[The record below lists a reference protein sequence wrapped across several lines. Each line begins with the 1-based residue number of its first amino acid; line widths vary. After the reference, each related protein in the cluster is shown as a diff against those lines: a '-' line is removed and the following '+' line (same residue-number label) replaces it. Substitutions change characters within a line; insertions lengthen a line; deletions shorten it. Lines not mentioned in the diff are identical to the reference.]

1 MKSVRNLS
9 CLAFCL
15 SILLA
20 VCLLGSAA
28 SDSNSLWGKKLK
40 FIGRPCLWQLHPNT
54 AVPALNE
61 LTVCILLR
69 LELLTEWTG
78 FDYKAPG
85 QRSIEL
91 GLQGKGQKGSVWL
104 FGRKVPLTKELKSD
118 KWYSVCVTWS
128 GRAQRLRVYID
139 GDKELEVSVAPLS
152 PQHLAPNGTLTL
164 GVSHYVLNSE
174 VQEEDGKGLFGDIGL
189 FRMWARERSAEEIKE
204 NNCSDGDVVSWDLR
218 QWKYNCPP
226 EPDSH
231 LHCAWS
237 LYKIK
242 MWTFLDTSLK
252 AGKCPMSLE
261 EVARNWLENIFPPR
275 ISVREV
281 FVSSPSRSCHGVN
294 NFSALHVQRPQASLA
309 SSACDNCFSCEV
321 YVNVDPAVNVDVVQA
336 NITALLS
343 GNYSSDFLNL
353 TADPYSISVLP
364 VESFPE
370 VTKPTP
376 TVITELPTSGEP
388 TPTVI
393 TELTTSGPTESLPA
407 RPGNMSTTRE
417 PLDLNETIVGPD
429 LFFRVDLNLNITGS
443 PTNPKGDITTWV
455 KNQLEVNN
463 SMIVLNLII
472 EEVNGRYMEQ
482 YNGHMILN
490 GQQTQYNCTFHVQ
503 EFNMNSVENNKAL
516 IHAALTSKY
525 ENGSFT
531 IQTIHLVI
539 KHIVPENCLEETTF
553 TIFGE
558 YIWPEAFPEVTQEM
572 GCKKPKSERASR
584 LCKLDIETDRTSW
597 SVPDM
602 TNCKPIVTISDLENI
617 NVTTGNAEQVVDM
630 IQDLV
635 SNQLENNTE
644 LFSADLDTVV
654 DKLGEVVDASV
665 VIPAVGA
672 DIVNIV
678 ADILLS
684 KTDITPVASIVLNL
698 TERMG
703 NKMDFQDESVNVTA
717 PSLALSMVNVDPG
730 DFRGLTFGVSCT
742 SPILNPKIF
751 VNQNFVS
758 EPLPD
763 TDATIA
769 LPPALHDLFL
779 PGKDNKTRIQFQFY
793 GTEKLF
799 QDPDLNNGA
808 QSSLALNSYIVSAS
822 VNGSH
827 VHNLKD
833 KVVVTLNH
841 QKPKQQEFEV
851 RCVFWDFQKNAGQGG
866 WNSGGCETQSISSNQ
881 TSCLCDHLTHFAV
894 LLDVSRRDL
903 SDTDS
908 QILTVI
914 SYLGCGISSIF
925 LGITLLTYLA
935 FEKLRRDNPSK
946 ILINLSAAL
955 LGLSMLFLLNS
966 WLSSFSNYGLCIAT
980 GASLHYFLLAS
991 FTWMGLEAVHMY
1003 LALVKVFNI
1012 YIPSYILKFC
1022 AAGWGIPLV
1031 IVSIVLAIDKDAYG
1045 NATPE
1050 EAKVALQF
1058 TDQFCWLQN
1067 DVFFYV
1073 TVVAFFLLIL
1083 LCNIFVF
1090 IKVLVQIRQMR
1101 FNKSSANS
1109 RTSLQDL
1116 RAVASLTVLLG
1127 LTWLMGFFSFGPG
1140 RVAMLYLFCI
1150 FNTSQGFFIFLFH
1163 CLMKENVRT
1172 QWRIHLCCGRFR
1184 PNNYSDWSRSAT
1196 GGTGGR
1202 PKKNILVNTVSVASD
1217 NTTTRKV
1224 SDSSTGSAPN
1234 HHQRA

>member
-9 CLAFCL
+9 SLAFCL

-69 LELLTEWTG
+69 LKLLTEWTG

-85 QRSIEL
+85 RRSIEL
-91 GLQGKGQKGSVWL
+91 GLQGKGRKGSVWL

-139 GDKELEVSVAPLS
+139 GDKELEASVAPLS

-174 VQEEDGKGLFGDIGL
+174 VQEEDGKGLLGDIGL
-189 FRMWARERSAEEIKE
+189 FRMWAREWSAEEMREKS
-204 NNCSDGDVVSWDLR
+204 CSDGDVVSWDLR

-242 MWTFLDTSLK
+242 MWTFLDTSLR

-261 EVARNWLENIFPPR
+261 EVTRNWLESIFPPR
-275 ISVREV
+275 ISVRDV
-281 FVSSPSRSCHGVN
+281 FVSSPRSCHGVN
-294 NFSALHVQRPQASLA
+294 NFAALHVQRPQASLA

-321 YVNVDPAVNVDVVQA
+321 YVNVDPAVKVDVVQA

-343 GNYSSDFLNL
+343 GSYSSDFLSL
-353 TADPYSISVLP
+353 TVDPYSISVLP

-376 TVITELPTSGEP
+376 TVITEL
-388 TPTVI
+388 
-393 TELTTSGPTESLPA
+393 TTSGPTESLPA
-407 RPGNMSTTRE
+407 RPVNTSTTGE

-429 LFFRVDLNLNITGS
+429 LFFRVDLNLSITGS

-482 YNGHMILN
+482 YNGHVILD

-503 EFNMNSVENNKAL
+503 EFNMNSVESNKAL

-531 IQTIHLVI
+531 IQTMNLVI

-558 YIWPEAFPEVTQEM
+558 YIWPEAFPEVKQEM

-602 TNCKPIVTISDLENI
+602 TNCKPFVTISDLENI

-635 SNQLENNTE
+635 SNQLENDAE

-703 NKMDFQDESVNVTA
+703 NKMDFPDESINVTA

-751 VNQNFVS
+751 VKQSFVS

-763 TDATIA
+763 TDATIS

-779 PGKDNKTRIQFQFY
+779 PGEDNKTRIQFQFY
-793 GTEKLF
+793 GTEELF

-866 WNSGGCETQSISSNQ
+866 WNSGGCETQSISSNR

-955 LGLSMLFLLNS
+955 LGLGMLFLLNS

-1031 IVSIVLAIDKDAYG
+1031 IVSIVLAMDKDAYG

-1050 EAKVALQF
+1050 EAKVGLQSIE
-1058 TDQFCWLQN
+1058 QFCWLQN

-1127 LTWLMGFFSFGPG
+1127 LTWSMGFFSFGPG

-1163 CLMKENVRT
+1163 CLMKENVRK

-1184 PNNYSDWSRSAT
+1184 PNNDSDWSRSAT
-1196 GGTGGR
+1196 AGGGR
-1202 PKKNILVNTVSVASD
+1202 PKKSILVNTVSVASD